1 MDKCSDTEFLGP
13 HIEDSLIVKISEGL
27 IDGFTLNPI
36 NYDNLSS
43 LRKENEFID
52 STDDLWVQMIR
63 NEVMGEAMKNN
74 FKIRNVTE
82 EVKSEIQSD
91 EVQSVSS
98 PDAINSL
105 SKYGSFYTSNTD
117 IEMKD
122 VQKQ

>member
-1 MDKCSDTEFLGP
+1 M
-13 HIEDSLIVKISEGL
+13 KISEGL

-36 NYDNLSS
+36 NYDDLSS
-43 LRKENEFID
+43 LWKENEFID

-74 FKIRNVTE
+74 FKIKNLTE

-105 SKYGSFYTSNTD
+105 SKYGSFYTSNND